1 MPKVSVKMSSVYR
14 VECWRAGA
22 FIWVEEVPN
31 LVVNAG
37 LDDLLDKYFKGST
50 YSAAHYVG
58 LKGTGIVAAGDTM
71 ASHAGWA
78 ELTAYDEAARP
89 AYTPGS
95 VSGQSVSNT
104 ASAAEFTINATVTVY
119 GAFLTTNDT
128 KGGTTGTLYGAVDFA
143 VPRSVIDDDVLRVT
157 ITATTAAA

>member
-1 MPKVSVKMSSVYR
+1 MSKVSVKMSSVYR

-22 FIWVEEVPN
+22 LIWVEEVPN

-71 ASHAGWA
+71 ASHAGWSEIA
-78 ELTAYDEAARP
+78 DYDEATRP
-89 AYTPGS
+89 AYTPGT

-104 ASAAEFTINATVTVY
+104 ASAAEFTINATVTVD
-119 GAFLTTNDT
+119 GAFLTTDAT
-128 KGGTTGTLYGAVDFA
+128 KSGTTGTLYGAVDFA
-143 VPRSVIDDDVLRVT
+143 APRSVIDNDVLRVT